1 MHRQNGFSLIELMIV
16 IGILAVLASIAVP
29 NFRDMILNGRIT
41 SATNGLLGF
50 LQLARSEAVTRR
62 VNIIVCSSN
71 DQATCTNSNWEAGA
85 VMLDNSQPTPAQRLI
100 KVLPPA
106 ASGVQVRGVLNSLT
120 YRPDGTLAAATSL
133 SVCDSRGAD
142 RSRRINVTLIGQ
154 ASSGANNACP

>member
-1 MHRQNGFSLIELMIV
+1 MQRQNGFTLIELLIV
-16 IGILAVLASIAVP
+16 IGIIAVLAGIVAP
-29 NFRDMILNGRIT
+29 NFRDIILNGRIT

-85 VMLDNSQPTPAQRLI
+85 VMLDNSQPSPGQRLI

-106 ASGVQVRGVLNSLT
+106 ASGVQVRGALTSLT
-120 YRPDGTLAAATSL
+120 YRPDGTLAAPATVSI
-133 SVCDSRGAD
+133 CDSRGANH
-142 RSRRINVTLIGQ
+142 SRRINVTLIGQ